1 MNMPKG
7 ITITAT
13 NRIKGTATSDR
24 LFTRRGGKKFRD
36 DLLAI
41 LFSMIPGVTGNS
53 QRNAPGRRALLAGG
67 VAFKSPGEE
76 MAKGMKQRTYLT
88 PDSEAKLMGLGTV
101 CTPRLSRLAGKTPD
115 STKFSHLDALLE
127 EGKGQRGVAGNS
139 GSGDKARW
147 ILKSEENLSLKSSPG
162 AGIEFMVDENINPVV
177 LSAKGSRLRTGQP
190 HEHSIFNDG
199 ILIKETHRLFQG
211 TIDEFLTVGKQSPS
225 SIAKFGRKGL
235 HGGLET
241 RVENQGNLIHDTAF
255 PADKSS
261 GSVTDSFKTSQGEI
275 LNRQIFMDDRNG
287 ERLFSHKVAGRKLSR
302 KKFGKV
308 SDTVSIPH
316 ASSHGIK
323 ESFPTN
329 GRYRGFSVAQSVMS
343 QLETGTVEHVKVLT
357 LNGTNY
363 GEVRLRL
370 YPPELGEVRVK
381 VELKGKKV
389 KASFI
394 VDNHRVKAI
403 IDSNV
408 SRLTEAFARDGY
420 SLENMNVSV
429 GEGGA
434 ERSFD
439 EEYGEYFNPE
449 LDAPARSESGFR
461 FHRIQNRDGIDILV

>member
-1 MNMPKG
+1 MNIPKG
-7 ITITAT
+7 ILVTV
-13 NRIKGTATSDR
+13 NSRVKGTATSGH
-24 LFTRRGGKKFRD
+24 LFTRRGGKKFED

-41 LFSMIPGVTGNS
+41 LFSMIPGVTGDD
-53 QRNAPGRRALLAGG
+53 QRNALGRRAILVGG
-67 VAFKSPGEE
+67 KAFKSPGEE
-76 MAKGMKQRTYLT
+76 MAKDRKHRVYLA
-88 PDSEAKLMGLGTV
+88 PGNEAKSMGLSTMH
-101 CTPRLSRLAGKTPD
+101 TPELSRQAGKITD
-115 STKFSHLDALLE
+115 GIKFSHLGTLLE
-127 EGKGQRGVAGNS
+127 DGEEQRAVAKGIRSV
-139 GSGDKARW
+139 DKARW
-147 ILKSEENLSLKSSPG
+147 ILRSDENLLLNSSPG
-162 AGIEFMVDENINPVV
+162 VGKEFTIDENINPVV
-177 LSAKGSRLRTGQP
+177 VSAEGIGSHAGQS
-190 HEHSIFNDG
+190 HKHSIFNDN
-199 ILIKETHRLFQG
+199 ILSKEPGRLFQS
-211 TIDEFLTVGKQSPS
+211 TTNEFFSTGEQLPS
-225 SIAKFGRKGL
+225 SIAKFGMKGL
-235 HGGLET
+235 RGRLET
-241 RVENQGNLIHDTAF
+241 RVENQRNPVHDTAL
-255 PADKSS
+255 PADKSP
-261 GSVTDSFKTSQGEI
+261 GSVDSYGSKQGGI
-275 LNRQIFMDDRNG
+275 LKRQIFMDDGNG
-287 ERLFSHKVAGRKLSR
+287 GRLFSQKVAGRKLSR

-308 SDTVSIPH
+308 SDTVSIPQT
-316 ASSHGIK
+316 SSHGIK
-323 ESFPTN
+323 EAFSAK
-329 GRYRGFSVAQSVMS
+329 GKHHGFSVTQSVLS

-449 LDAPARSESGFR
+449 LDAPTKSGSGLR
-461 FHRIQNRDGIDILV
+461 FHRIQNHGGIDILV